1 MEGTMDTFTAYLIYS
16 DLGRYGVSLV
26 RPGSDVIFDEL
37 TLELPAGWSIDV
49 NTDGSPML
57 FEPNGMGADLFAT
70 EHKTIGAVASLSF
83 RYFRR
88 LPATESQPKT
98 LRDFRV
104 SAGMTQQQL
113 SDASGVNIRQ
123 IQRVE
128 GGESSIDNV
137 SAKNLLALSD
147 ALGVEPRQLL
157 NR

>member
-1 MEGTMDTFTAYLIYS
+1 MNTFTAYLIYS
-16 DLGRYGVSLV
+16 DFGRYGVSLEC
-26 RPGSDVIFDEL
+26 PGSDVIFDEV

-49 NTDGSPML
+49 SADGSQML
-57 FEPNGMGADLFAT
+57 IDPNGNSADIFAT
-70 EHKTIGAVASLSF
+70 EHKTIGAVASSSF

-98 LRDFRV
+98 LRDFRI
-104 SAGMTQQQL
+104 SSGMTQQQL

-128 GGESSIDNV
+128 GGESDIDNV

-147 ALGVEPRQLL
+147 ALGIEPRQLL

>member
-1 MEGTMDTFTAYLIYS
+1 MNAFTAYLIYN
-16 DLGRYGVSLV
+16 DFGRYGVSLE

-37 TLELPAGWSIDV
+37 TLELPDGWSIDV
-49 NTDGSPML
+49 CVDGSKML
-57 FEPNGMGADLFAT
+57 IDPNGNCADIFAT
-70 EHKTIGAVASLSF
+70 EHKTIGAVAFSSF

-88 LPATESQPKT
+88 LTATESQPKT
-98 LRDFRV
+98 LRGFRI

-113 SDASGVNIRQ
+113 SNASGVNIRQ

-128 GGESSIDNV
+128 GGESDINNV

-147 ALGVEPRQLL
+147 ALGIEPRQLL